1 MRSWARSATGCSL
14 SKHPAEGRSLAT
26 AASLS
31 DSLLATARL
40 RLRRLSASE
49 AREAHAA
56 GALLVDIRSAEQR
69 LRDGAI
75 PGAIPIDRTTL
86 EWRLD
91 PTSPFRVE
99 AMRDIDVEVVL
110 ICAEGYSSSL
120 AAASL
125 LDMGLRHVTDVAG
138 GFDAWR
144 AAGLPVDR

>member
-1 MRSWARSATGCSL
+1 M
-14 SKHPAEGRSLAT
+14 
-26 AASLS
+26 
-31 DSLLATARL
+31 
-40 RLRRLSASE
+40 
-49 AREAHAA
+49 
-56 GALLVDIRSAEQR
+56 
-69 LRDGAI
+69 RDGAI

-110 ICAEGYSSSL
+110 ICAECYSSSL